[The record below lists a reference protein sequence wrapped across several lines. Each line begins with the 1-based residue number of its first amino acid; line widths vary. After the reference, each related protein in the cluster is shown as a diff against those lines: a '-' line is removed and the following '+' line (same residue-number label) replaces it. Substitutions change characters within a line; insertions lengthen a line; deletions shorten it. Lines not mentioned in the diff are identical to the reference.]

1 MKGLKKIIK
10 AIKKFFLGIFNFID
24 RVIVTPVTKFGLFLG
39 EKTDKNAGKFEKWLN
54 KKNTL
59 VFISLL
65 MALLLFFYVDN
76 QASTVIDSAA
86 EVLHNQTVEAT
97 YNKEAYVIEGI
108 PETADVTLIGRTVDL
123 YLAKQLSTGKV
134 SVDLSNLKEGTHKVD
149 LSYESSI
156 NSVTYKLDPSSITV
170 NVYPK
175 VSQTKTVTIDVIN
188 KDKLDSKLSVQS
200 VTLDKEE
207 VIIKGTDDEKSSH
220 NINKVA
226 TVKALVDV
234 GSIVDPKAGVNTV
247 DKVKLVAYDKYGNV
261 VDVEIVPETVTA
273 TVNIESY
280 SGTAKLKVIP
290 KNIDKISFGKAISSI
305 TTSVNEISIY
315 GDQETVNKY
324 SESYIPIEVDVAGL
338 ADNKTYTVVVPK
350 PEGIREVSEKTIT
363 VKISIGKEESKEVDD
378 IKIDA
383 INLGPNL
390 KAGAI
395 GENSSKT
402 TVVVKG
408 TKEVLDAIDSTT
420 IKATVDLSGLGEGEH
435 TVNVKVSGEEVKA
448 NYFAKTTKIK
458 VRITKS

>member
-1 MKGLKKIIK
+1 MKRLKKIIK

-59 VFISLL
+59 VFISLF

-97 YNKEAYVIEGI
+97 YNKEAYVVEGI

-350 PEGIREVSEKTIT
+350 PEGIREVSAKTIT

>member
-1 MKGLKKIIK
+1 MKMLKKIIR
-10 AIKKFFLGIFNFID
+10 AIKKIFRGIGNFID
-24 RVIVTPVTKFGLFLG
+24 TFIVTPITKFGLFIG
-39 EKTDKNAGKFEKWLN
+39 EKTDNQAGKFEKWLN

-65 MALLLFFYVDN
+65 VALLLFFYVDS

-86 EVLHNQTVEAT
+86 EVLQNQKVEAT
-97 YNKEAYVIEGI
+97 YNKEAYVVEGL

-134 SVDLSNLKEGTHKVD
+134 TVDLSDLKEGTHKVD
-149 LSYESSI
+149 LNYESPI

-175 VSQTKTVTIDVIN
+175 VSATKTITVDVIN
-188 KDKLDSKLSVQS
+188 KDKLNSKLSVQS
-200 VTLDKEE
+200 VTIDKEE
-207 VIIKGTDDEKSSH
+207 VIIKGTDDDKSVH

-234 GSIVDPKAGVNTV
+234 GAIVDPKAGVNTLK
-247 DKVKLVAYDKYGNV
+247 DVKLVAYDKYGNV
-261 VDVEIVPETVTA
+261 VDVEIVPEKVTA

-280 SGTAKLKVIP
+280 SGEAKIKIIP
-290 KNIDKISFGKAISSI
+290 TGTVAFGKAISSI
-305 TTSVNEISIY
+305 SSSVNTIKIY
-315 GDQETVNKY
+315 GEEEVVSRYGD
-324 SESYIPIEVDVAGL
+324 SYIPIEVDVTGL
-338 ADNKTYTVVVPK
+338 SDSKNYTVVVPK

-363 VKISIGKEESKEVDD
+363 VKISVGNEESIEVND

-390 KAGAI
+390 KAAAI

-402 TVVVKG
+402 TVIVKG
-408 TKEVLDAIDSTT
+408 TREVLDAIDSTT
-420 IKATVDLSGLGEGEH
+420 IRATVDLAGLDEGEH
-435 TVNVKVSGEEVKA
+435 NVKVNVTGDEVKA
-448 NYFAKTTKIK
+448 SYVAKTTMIK
-458 VRITKS
+458 VKITRN

>member
-1 MKGLKKIIK
+1 MKMLKKIIR
-10 AIKKFFLGIFNFID
+10 AIKKIFRGIGNFID
-24 RVIVTPVTKFGLFLG
+24 TFIVTPITKFGLFIG
-39 EKTDKNAGKFEKWLN
+39 EKTDKQAGKFEKWLN

-65 MALLLFFYVDN
+65 MALLLFFYVDS

-86 EVLHNQTVEAT
+86 EVLQNQKVEAT
-97 YNKEAYVIEGI
+97 YNKEAYVVEGL

-134 SVDLSNLKEGTHKVD
+134 TVDLSDLKEGTHKVD
-149 LSYESSI
+149 LNYDSPI

-175 VSQTKTVTIDVIN
+175 VSATKTITVDVIN
-188 KDKLDSKLSVQS
+188 KDKLNSKLSVQS
-200 VTLDKEE
+200 VTIDKEE
-207 VIIKGTDDEKSSH
+207 VIIKGTDDDKSVH

-234 GSIVDPKAGVNTV
+234 GAIVDPKAGVNTLK
-247 DKVKLVAYDKYGNV
+247 DVKLVAYDKYGNV
-261 VDVEIVPETVTA
+261 VDVEIVPEKVTA

-280 SGTAKLKVIP
+280 SGEAKIKIIP
-290 KNIDKISFGKAISSI
+290 TGTVAFGKAISSI
-305 TTSVNEISIY
+305 SSSVNTIKIY
-315 GDQETVNKY
+315 GEEEVVSRYGD
-324 SESYIPIEVDVAGL
+324 SYIPIEVDVTGL
-338 ADNKTYTVVVPK
+338 SDSKTYTVVVPK

-363 VKISIGKEESKEVDD
+363 VKISVGNEESIEVND

-390 KAGAI
+390 KAAAI

-402 TVVVKG
+402 TVIVKG
-408 TKEVLDAIDSTT
+408 TREVLDAIDPTT
-420 IKATVDLSGLGEGEH
+420 IRATVDLAGLDEGEH
-435 TVNVKVSGEEVKA
+435 NVKVNVSGDEVKA
-448 NYFAKTTKIK
+448 SYVAKTSMIK
-458 VRITKS
+458 VKITRN

>member
-1 MKGLKKIIK
+1 MKMLKKIIR
-10 AIKKFFLGIFNFID
+10 AIKKIFRGIGNFID
-24 RVIVTPVTKFGLFLG
+24 TFIVTPITKFGLFIG
-39 EKTDKNAGKFEKWLN
+39 EKTDNQAGKFEKWLN

-65 MALLLFFYVDN
+65 VALLLFFYVDS

-86 EVLHNQTVEAT
+86 EVLQNQKVEAT
-97 YNKEAYVIEGI
+97 YNKEAYVVEGL

-134 SVDLSNLKEGTHKVD
+134 TVDLSDLKEGTHKVD
-149 LSYESSI
+149 LNYESPI

-175 VSQTKTVTIDVIN
+175 VSATKTITVDVIN
-188 KDKLDSKLSVQS
+188 KDKLNSKLSVQS
-200 VTLDKEE
+200 VTIDKEE
-207 VIIKGTDDEKSSH
+207 VIIKGTDDDKSVH

-234 GSIVDPKAGVNTV
+234 GAIVDPKAGVNTLK
-247 DKVKLVAYDKYGNV
+247 DVKLVAYDKYGNV
-261 VDVEIVPETVTA
+261 VDVEIVPEKVTA

-280 SGTAKLKVIP
+280 SGEAKIKIIP
-290 KNIDKISFGKAISSI
+290 TGTVAFGKPISSI
-305 TTSVNEISIY
+305 SSSVNTIKIY
-315 GDQETVNKY
+315 GEEEVVSRYGD
-324 SESYIPIEVDVAGL
+324 SYIPIEVDVTGL
-338 ADNKTYTVVVPK
+338 SDSKNYTVVVPK

-363 VKISIGKEESKEVDD
+363 VKISVGNEESIEVND

-390 KAGAI
+390 KAAAI

-402 TVVVKG
+402 TVIVKG
-408 TKEVLDAIDSTT
+408 TREVLDAIDPTT
-420 IKATVDLSGLGEGEH
+420 IRATVDLAGLDEGEH
-435 TVNVKVSGEEVKA
+435 NVKVNVTGDEVKA
-448 NYFAKTTKIK
+448 SYVAKTTMIK
-458 VRITKS
+458 VKITRN

>member
-1 MKGLKKIIK
+1 MKMLKKIIR
-10 AIKKFFLGIFNFID
+10 AIKKIFRGIGNFID
-24 RVIVTPVTKFGLFLG
+24 TFIVIPITKFGLFIG
-39 EKTDKNAGKFEKWLN
+39 EKTDKQAGKFEKWLN

-65 MALLLFFYVDN
+65 VALLLFFYVDS

-86 EVLHNQTVEAT
+86 EVLQNQKVEAT
-97 YNKEAYVIEGI
+97 YNKEAYVVEGL

-134 SVDLSNLKEGTHKVD
+134 TVDLSDLKEGTHKVD
-149 LSYESSI
+149 LNYDSPI

-175 VSQTKTVTIDVIN
+175 VSATKTITVDVIN
-188 KDKLDSKLSVQS
+188 KDKLNSKLSVQS
-200 VTLDKEE
+200 VTIDKEE
-207 VIIKGTDDEKSSH
+207 VIIKGTDDDKSVH

-234 GSIVDPKAGVNTV
+234 GAIVDPKAGVNIKE
-247 DKVKLVAYDKYGNV
+247 DVKLVAYDKYGNV
-261 VDVEIVPETVTA
+261 VDVEIVPEKVTA

-280 SGTAKLKVIP
+280 SGEAKIKIIP
-290 KNIDKISFGKAISSI
+290 TGTVAFGKAISSI
-305 TTSVNEISIY
+305 STSVNTIKIY
-315 GDQETVNKY
+315 GEEEVVSRYGD
-324 SESYIPIEVDVAGL
+324 SYIPIEVDVTGL
-338 ADNKTYTVVVPK
+338 SDSKTYTVVVPK

-363 VKISIGKEESKEVDD
+363 VKISVGNEESIEVND

-390 KAGAI
+390 KAAAI

-402 TVVVKG
+402 TVIVKG
-408 TKEVLDAIDSTT
+408 TREVLDAIDPTT
-420 IKATVDLSGLGEGEH
+420 IRATVDLAGLDEGER
-435 TVNVKVSGEEVKA
+435 NVKVNVTGDEVKA
-448 NYFAKTTKIK
+448 SYVAKTTMIK
-458 VRITKS
+458 VKITRN

>member
-1 MKGLKKIIK
+1 MKMLKKIIR
-10 AIKKFFLGIFNFID
+10 AIKKIFRGIGNFID
-24 RVIVTPVTKFGLFLG
+24 TFIVTPITKFGLFIG
-39 EKTDKNAGKFEKWLN
+39 EKTDKQAGKFEKWLN

-65 MALLLFFYVDN
+65 MALLLFFYVES

-86 EVLHNQTVEAT
+86 EVLQNQKVEAT
-97 YNKEAYVIEGI
+97 YNKEAYVVEGL

-134 SVDLSNLKEGTHKVD
+134 TVDLSDLKEGTHKVD
-149 LSYESSI
+149 LNYDSPI

-175 VSQTKTVTIDVIN
+175 VSATKTITVDVIN
-188 KDKLDSKLSVQS
+188 KDKLNSKLSVQS
-200 VTLDKEE
+200 VTIDKEE
-207 VIIKGTDDEKSSH
+207 VIIKGTDDDKSVH

-234 GSIVDPKAGVNTV
+234 GGIVDPKAGVNTLK
-247 DKVKLVAYDKYGNV
+247 DVKLVAYDKYGNV
-261 VDVEIVPETVTA
+261 VDVEIVPEKVTA

-280 SGTAKLKVIP
+280 SGEAKIKIIP
-290 KNIDKISFGKAISSI
+290 TGTVAFGKAISSI
-305 TTSVNEISIY
+305 STSVNTIKIY
-315 GDQETVNKY
+315 GEEEVVSRYGD
-324 SESYIPIEVDVAGL
+324 SYIPIEVDVTGL
-338 ADNKTYTVVVPK
+338 SDSKTYTVVVPK

-363 VKISIGKEESKEVDD
+363 VKISVGNEESIEVND

-390 KAGAI
+390 KAAAI

-402 TVVVKG
+402 TVIVKG
-408 TKEVLDAIDSTT
+408 TREVLDAIDPTT
-420 IKATVDLSGLGEGEH
+420 IRATVDLAGLDEGER
-435 TVNVKVSGEEVKA
+435 NVKVNVTGDEVKA
-448 NYFAKTTKIK
+448 SYVAKTTMIK
-458 VRITKS
+458 VKITRN

>member
-24 RVIVTPVTKFGLFLG
+24 RVIITPVTKFGLFLG

-149 LSYESSI
+149 LNYESSI

-207 VIIKGTDDEKSSH
+207 VIIKGTDDEKSIH

-261 VDVEIVPETVTA
+261 VDVEIVPEVVTA

-338 ADNKTYTVVVPK
+338 SDNKTYTVVVPK

-363 VKISIGKEESKEVDD
+363 VKISIGDEESKEVDD
-378 IKIDA
+378 VKIDA

-402 TVVVKG
+402 TVIVKG
-408 TKEVLDAIDSTT
+408 TKEVLDAIDNTT
-420 IKATVDLSGLGEGEH
+420 IKATVDLSGLDEGEH

>member
-1 MKGLKKIIK
+1 MK
-10 AIKKFFLGIFNFID
+10 AIKKFIKLVKKFFRVIASFID
-24 RVIVTPVTKFGLFLG
+24 KFIVTPITKFALFIG
-39 EKTDKNAGKFEKWLN
+39 EKADKGAGKFEKWLN

-59 VFISLL
+59 VFVSLL
-65 MALLLFFYVDN
+65 IALLLFFYVDN

-86 EVLHNQTVEAT
+86 EVLHNQKVEAT
-97 YNKEAYVIEGI
+97 YNKEAYIIEGI

-134 SVDLSNLKEGTHKVD
+134 TADLSNLKEGTHKID
-149 LSYESSI
+149 LNYESPI

-170 NVYPK
+170 NVYSK
-175 VSQTKTVTIDVIN
+175 VSATKTIMIDVIN
-188 KDKLDSKLSVQS
+188 KDKLESKLSVQS
-200 VTLDKEE
+200 VTIDKEE
-207 VIIKGTDDEKSSH
+207 VIIKGTDDEKSIH

-234 GSIVDPKAGVNTV
+234 GEIVEPKAGVNTLK
-247 DKVKLVAYDKYGNV
+247 DVKLVAYDKYGNV

-280 SGTAKLKVIP
+280 SGTAKLKIIP
-290 KNIDKISFGKAISSI
+290 KGDVAFGKAISSI
-305 TTSVNEISIY
+305 SSSVNSIDIY

-324 SESYIPIEVDVAGL
+324 AESYIPIEVDVTGL
-338 ADNKTYTVVVPK
+338 SDSKTYTVVIPK
-350 PEGIREVSEKTIT
+350 PDGIREVSEKTIT
-363 VKISIGKEESKEVDD
+363 VKVSLGEEESKEFND

-402 TVVVKG
+402 TVIVKG
-408 TKEVLDAIDSTT
+408 TKEVLESIDSTT
-420 IKATVDLSGLGEGEH
+420 LKATVDLTGLGEGEH
-435 TVNVKVSGEEVKA
+435 SVDVVVTGDEVKA
-448 NYFAKTTKIK
+448 SYFAKTTKINVK
-458 VRITKS
+458 ITKS

>member
-1 MKGLKKIIK
+1 MKMLKKIIR
-10 AIKKFFLGIFNFID
+10 AIKKIFRGIGNFID
-24 RVIVTPVTKFGLFLG
+24 TFIVTPITKFGLFIG
-39 EKTDKNAGKFEKWLN
+39 EKTDKQAGKFEKWLN

-65 MALLLFFYVDN
+65 VALLLFFYVDN

-86 EVLHNQTVEAT
+86 EVLQNQKVEAT
-97 YNKEAYVIEGI
+97 YNKEAYVVEGL

-134 SVDLSNLKEGTHKVD
+134 TVDLSDLKEGTHKVD
-149 LSYESSI
+149 LNYDSPI

-175 VSQTKTVTIDVIN
+175 VSATKTITVDVIN
-188 KDKLDSKLSVQS
+188 KDKLNSKLSVQS
-200 VTLDKEE
+200 VTIDKEE
-207 VIIKGTDDEKSSH
+207 VIIKGTDDDKSVH

-234 GSIVDPKAGVNTV
+234 GAIVDPKAGVNIKE
-247 DKVKLVAYDKYGNV
+247 DVKLVAYDKYGNV
-261 VDVEIVPETVTA
+261 VDVEIVPEKVTA

-280 SGTAKLKVIP
+280 SGEAKIKIIP
-290 KNIDKISFGKAISSI
+290 TGTVAFGKAISSI
-305 TTSVNEISIY
+305 STSVNTIKIY
-315 GDQETVNKY
+315 GEEEVVSRYGD
-324 SESYIPIEVDVAGL
+324 SYIPIEVDVTGL
-338 ADNKTYTVVVPK
+338 SDSKNYTVVVPK

-363 VKISIGKEESKEVDD
+363 VKISVGNEESIEVND

-390 KAGAI
+390 KAAAI

-402 TVVVKG
+402 TVIVKG
-408 TKEVLDAIDSTT
+408 TREVLDAIDPTT
-420 IKATVDLSGLGEGEH
+420 IRATVDLAGLDEGER
-435 TVNVKVSGEEVKA
+435 NVKVNVTGDEVKA
-448 NYFAKTTKIK
+448 SYVAKTTMIK
-458 VRITKS
+458 VKITRN

>member
-1 MKGLKKIIK
+1 MKMLKKIIR
-10 AIKKFFLGIFNFID
+10 AIKKIFRGIGNFID
-24 RVIVTPVTKFGLFLG
+24 TFIVTPITKFGLFIG
-39 EKTDKNAGKFEKWLN
+39 EKTDKQAGKFEKWLN

-65 MALLLFFYVDN
+65 VALLLFFYVDS

-86 EVLHNQTVEAT
+86 EVLQNQKVEAT
-97 YNKEAYVIEGI
+97 YNKEAYVVEGL

-134 SVDLSNLKEGTHKVD
+134 TVDLSDLKEGTHKVD
-149 LSYESSI
+149 LNYESPI

-175 VSQTKTVTIDVIN
+175 VSATKTITVDVIN
-188 KDKLDSKLSVQS
+188 KDKLNSKLSVQS
-200 VTLDKEE
+200 VTIDKEE
-207 VIIKGTDDEKSSH
+207 VIIKGTDDDKSVH

-234 GSIVDPKAGVNTV
+234 GAIVDPKAGVNIKE
-247 DKVKLVAYDKYGNV
+247 DVKLVAYDKYGNV
-261 VDVEIVPETVTA
+261 VDVEIVPEKVTA

-280 SGTAKLKVIP
+280 SGEAKIKIIP
-290 KNIDKISFGKAISSI
+290 TGTVAFGKAISSI
-305 TTSVNEISIY
+305 STSVNTIKIY
-315 GDQETVNKY
+315 GEEEVVSRYGD
-324 SESYIPIEVDVAGL
+324 SYIPIEVDVTGL
-338 ADNKTYTVVVPK
+338 SDSKNYTVVVPK

-363 VKISIGKEESKEVDD
+363 VKISVGNEESIEVND

-390 KAGAI
+390 KAAAI

-402 TVVVKG
+402 TVIVKG
-408 TKEVLDAIDSTT
+408 TREVLDAIDPTT
-420 IKATVDLSGLGEGEH
+420 IRATVDLAGLDEGER
-435 TVNVKVSGEEVKA
+435 NVKVNVTGDEVKA
-448 NYFAKTTKIK
+448 SYVAKTTMIK
-458 VRITKS
+458 VKITRN

>member
-1 MKGLKKIIK
+1 MKVLKKIIK
-10 AIKKFFLGIFNFID
+10 SIKKFFQCIFNFFDKI
-24 RVIVTPVTKFGLFLG
+24 IITPVTKFGLFLE
-39 EKTDKNAGKFEKWLN
+39 EKMDKNAGKFEKWLN

-86 EVLHNQTVEAT
+86 EVLRNQDVEAT
-97 YNKEAYVIEGI
+97 YNKEAYVVEGI

-134 SVDLSNLKEGTHKVD
+134 TVDLSNLKEGTHKVD
-149 LSYESSI
+149 LNYESSI

-170 NVYPK
+170 NIYPK
-175 VSQTKTVTIDVIN
+175 VSATKNITVDVIN
-188 KDKLDSKLSVQS
+188 KDKLDSKLSIQS
-200 VTLDKEE
+200 VTVDKEE
-207 VIIKGTDDEKSSH
+207 VIIKGTDDEKSIH
-220 NINKVA
+220 NIDKVA
-226 TVKALVDV
+226 TVKALVDI
-234 GSIVDPKAGVNTV
+234 GSIVDPKAGVNTI

-261 VDVEIVPETVTA
+261 VDVEIVPETVVA

-290 KNIDKISFGKAISSI
+290 KNIDKIDFGKAISSI
-305 TTSVNEISIY
+305 TTSVNSVNIY
-315 GDQETVNKY
+315 GEQEVVSKY
-324 SESYIPIEVDVAGL
+324 EESYIPVEVDVSGL
-338 ADNKTYTVVVPK
+338 SDSKSYTVVVPK
-350 PEGIREVSEKTIT
+350 PDGIREVSEKTIT
-363 VKISIGKEESKEVDD
+363 VKISLGKEESMEVND

-402 TVVVKG
+402 TVIVKG
-408 TKEVLDAIDSTT
+408 TKEVLDTIDATT
-420 IKATVDLSGLGEGEH
+420 IKATVDLAGLGEGEH
-435 TVNVKVSGEEVKA
+435 TVEVKVSGEEVKA

-458 VRITKS
+458 VRISKS

>member
-1 MKGLKKIIK
+1 MKMLKKIIR
-10 AIKKFFLGIFNFID
+10 AIKKIFRGIGNFID
-24 RVIVTPVTKFGLFLG
+24 TFIVIPITKFGLFIG
-39 EKTDKNAGKFEKWLN
+39 EKTDKQAGKFEKWLN

-65 MALLLFFYVDN
+65 VALLLFFYVDS

-86 EVLHNQTVEAT
+86 EVLQNQKVEAT
-97 YNKEAYVIEGI
+97 YNKEAYVVEGL

-134 SVDLSNLKEGTHKVD
+134 TVDLSDLKEGTHKVD
-149 LSYESSI
+149 LNYESPI

-175 VSQTKTVTIDVIN
+175 VSATKTITVDVIN
-188 KDKLDSKLSVQS
+188 KDKLNSKLSVQS
-200 VTLDKEE
+200 VTIDKEE
-207 VIIKGTDDEKSSH
+207 VIIKGTDDDKSVH

-234 GSIVDPKAGVNTV
+234 GAIVDPKAGVNTLK
-247 DKVKLVAYDKYGNV
+247 DVKLVAYDKYGNV
-261 VDVEIVPETVTA
+261 VDVEIVPEKVTA

-280 SGTAKLKVIP
+280 SGEAKIKIIP
-290 KNIDKISFGKAISSI
+290 TGTVAFGKAISSI
-305 TTSVNEISIY
+305 SSSVNTIKIY
-315 GDQETVNKY
+315 GEEEVVSRYGD
-324 SESYIPIEVDVAGL
+324 SYIPIEVDVTGL
-338 ADNKTYTVVVPK
+338 SDSKNYTVVVPK

-363 VKISIGKEESKEVDD
+363 VKISVGNEESIEVND

-390 KAGAI
+390 KAAAI

-402 TVVVKG
+402 TVIVKG
-408 TKEVLDAIDSTT
+408 TREVLDAIDPTT
-420 IKATVDLSGLGEGEH
+420 IRATVDLAGLDEGEH
-435 TVNVKVSGEEVKA
+435 NVKVNVTGDEVKA
-448 NYFAKTTKIK
+448 SYVAKTTMIK
-458 VRITKS
+458 VKITRN

>member
-59 VFISLL
+59 VFISLF

-97 YNKEAYVIEGI
+97 YNKEAYVVEGI

-134 SVDLSNLKEGTHKVD
+134 SVDLSNLKEGTHKFD

-234 GSIVDPKAGVNTV
+234 GSIVDPTAGVNTLK
-247 DKVKLVAYDKYGNV
+247 DVKLVAYDKYGNV
-261 VDVEIVPETVTA
+261 VDVEIVPEKVTA
-273 TVNIESY
+273 TINIESY
-280 SGTAKLKVIP
+280 SGTAKIKIIP
-290 KNIDKISFGKAISSI
+290 KGNVAFGKAISSI
-305 TTSVNEISIY
+305 SSSVNEISIY
-315 GDQETVNKY
+315 GDQAVVSKY
-324 SESYIPIEVDVAGL
+324 TESYIPIEVDVTGL
-338 ADNKTYTVVVPK
+338 SDSKSYTVVVPK

-363 VKISIGKEESKEVDD
+363 VKVSLGEEKSMEVDD
-378 IKIDA
+378 IRIDA

-390 KAGAI
+390 KAGAM

-402 TVVVKG
+402 TVIVKG
-408 TKEVLDAIDSTT
+408 TQEVLDAIDSTT

-435 TVNVKVSGEEVKA
+435 TVKVNVIGDEVKA
-448 NYFAKTTKIK
+448 SYFAKTTTIK

>member
-59 VFISLL
+59 VFISLF

-97 YNKEAYVIEGI
+97 YNKEAYVVEGI

-234 GSIVDPKAGVNTV
+234 
-247 DKVKLVAYDKYGNV
+247 
-261 VDVEIVPETVTA
+261 EIVPDTVTA

-338 ADNKTYTVVVPK
+338 TDNKTYTVVVPK

>member
-10 AIKKFFLGIFNFID
+10 AIKKFFLSIFNFID

-97 YNKEAYVIEGI
+97 YNKEAYVVEGI

-220 NINKVA
+220 NIDKVA

>member
-1 MKGLKKIIK
+1 MKGIKKIIK

-97 YNKEAYVIEGI
+97 YNKEAYVVEGI

>member
-1 MKGLKKIIK
+1 MKRLKKIIK

-59 VFISLL
+59 VFISLF

-97 YNKEAYVIEGI
+97 YNKEAYVVEGI

-338 ADNKTYTVVVPK
+338 TDNKTYTVVVPK

-420 IKATVDLSGLGEGEH
+420 IKATVDLSDLVR
-435 TVNVKVSGEEVKA
+435 VNILLMLK
-448 NYFAKTTKIK
+448 
-458 VRITKS
+458 

>member
-59 VFISLL
+59 VFISLF

-76 QASTVIDSAA
+76 QANTVIDSAA

-97 YNKEAYVIEGI
+97 YNKEAYVVEGI

-324 SESYIPIEVDVAGL
+324 SESYIPIEVDVSGL
-338 ADNKTYTVVVPK
+338 TDNKTYTVVVPK

-448 NYFAKTTKIK
+448 NYFAQTTKIK

>member
-1 MKGLKKIIK
+1 MKMLKKIIR
-10 AIKKFFLGIFNFID
+10 AIKKIFRGIGNFID
-24 RVIVTPVTKFGLFLG
+24 TFIVTPITKFGLFIG
-39 EKTDKNAGKFEKWLN
+39 EKTDKQAGKFEKWLN

-65 MALLLFFYVDN
+65 MALLLFFYVDS

-86 EVLHNQTVEAT
+86 EVLQNQKVEAT
-97 YNKEAYVIEGI
+97 YNKEAYVVEGL

-134 SVDLSNLKEGTHKVD
+134 TVDLSDLKEGTHKVD
-149 LSYESSI
+149 LNYDSPI

-175 VSQTKTVTIDVIN
+175 VSATKTITVDVIN
-188 KDKLDSKLSVQS
+188 KDKLNSKLSVQS
-200 VTLDKEE
+200 VTIDKEE
-207 VIIKGTDDEKSSH
+207 VIIKGTDDDKSVH

-234 GSIVDPKAGVNTV
+234 GAIVDPKAGVNTLK
-247 DKVKLVAYDKYGNV
+247 DVKLVAYDKYGNV
-261 VDVEIVPETVTA
+261 VDVEIVPEKVTA

-280 SGTAKLKVIP
+280 SGEAKIKIIP
-290 KNIDKISFGKAISSI
+290 TGTVAFGKAISSI
-305 TTSVNEISIY
+305 STSVNTIKIY
-315 GDQETVNKY
+315 GEEEVVSRYGD
-324 SESYIPIEVDVAGL
+324 SYIPIEVDVTGL
-338 ADNKTYTVVVPK
+338 SDSKTYTVVVPK

-363 VKISIGKEESKEVDD
+363 VKISVGNEESIEVND

-390 KAGAI
+390 KAAAI

-402 TVVVKG
+402 TVIVKG
-408 TKEVLDAIDSTT
+408 TREVLDAIDPTT
-420 IKATVDLSGLGEGEH
+420 IRATVDLAGLDEGEH
-435 TVNVKVSGEEVKA
+435 NVKVNVSGDEVKA
-448 NYFAKTTKIK
+448 SYVAKTSMIK
-458 VRITKS
+458 VKITRN